1 MKKQVRLHIQ
11 KLNTVFIG
19 QGVLVDPWPPA
30 GKKKMTLNQ
39 IYTCHYY
46 PEIPSDAQQRTQ
58 MAQTTWIPD
67 GVRRQCTQKCATFKK
82 KHNCEAD
89 DALACQVGCA

>member
-30 GKKKMTLNQ
+30 GKKMTLNQ

-67 GVRRQCTQKCATFKK
+67 GVRSGVFKK
-82 KHNCEAD
+82 TQPSRKIQ
-89 DALACQVGCA
+89 L